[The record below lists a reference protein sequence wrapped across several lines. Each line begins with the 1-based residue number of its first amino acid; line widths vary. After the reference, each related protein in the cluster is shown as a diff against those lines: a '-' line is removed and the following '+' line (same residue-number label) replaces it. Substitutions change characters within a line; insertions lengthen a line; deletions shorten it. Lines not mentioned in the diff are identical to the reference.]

1 MWRDDNGVCRAVA
14 SSNDRGLNTLAF
26 PLAGK
31 SAISGIGRSRIGRK
45 TMIPPMTLLAEAF
58 KEALADAGLTRDDI
72 DGVCTYPGHR
82 GGPSG
87 QAPVGATEAI
97 NALGLKVDWYQGG
110 AEGAAQSSALMIAA
124 LAVAT
129 GQARHVL
136 VFRCLNESSAQATG
150 RLGIGE
156 GESTQIGGW
165 LSWLV
170 PMGAASAANWA
181 AMYADRIMHEHGL
194 TRDQLGAQAIFQRE
208 CAQFDPSAIMHGKPL
223 DKAEYLAARMI
234 SDPLCLFDCDVPIDG
249 AACVIVS
256 AIEAARDL
264 RQAPLRIEAIGAGL
278 RHGFTWDQQPD
289 LTTMGAHDAA
299 AAMWKATD
307 LKPADVDVAGLYDGF
322 SIFVPMWLEALG
334 FCGHGEG
341 GPFIGSGA
349 TRLDGPIPTNTNGG
363 QLSSGRLHG
372 YGLLWEVCT
381 QLRGDGGGRQVKDA
395 QIGVVGVGGGP
406 IAGSVLLV
414 RE

>member
-1 MWRDDNGVCRAVA
+1 MVGN
-14 SSNDRGLNTLAF
+14 

-31 SAISGIGRSRIGRK
+31 AAISGIGRSRIERK
-45 TMIPPMTLLAEAF
+45 GMTPPMILLAEAF
-58 KEALADAGLTRDDI
+58 KQALDDAGLVRDDI

-82 GGPSG
+82 DGRDGM
-87 QAPVGATEAI
+87 APVGSTEAI
-97 NALGLKVDWYQGG
+97 NALGLKVNWYQGG
-110 AEGAAQSSALMIAA
+110 PEGAAQSSALMIAA

-150 RLGIGE
+150 RRGIGE
-156 GESTQIGGW
+156 RGGASEVATIGGW

-170 PMGAASAANWA
+170 PLGASSAVNWA

-194 TRDQLGAQAIFQRE
+194 TREQLGAQAVFQRE
-208 CAQFDPSAIMHGKPL
+208 CAQHDPGAIMHGKPL
-223 DKAEYLAARMI
+223 TMADYLSSRMI

-256 AIEAARDL
+256 TIEAARDCK
-264 RQAPLRIEAIGAGL
+264 RPPLRIEAIGAGL
-278 RHGFTWDQQPD
+278 EHGFTWHQRPD

-299 AAMWKATD
+299 ASMWATTD
-307 LKPADVDVAGLYDGF
+307 LKPSDVDVAGLYDGF

-334 FCGHGEG
+334 FCGLGEG

-349 TRLDGPIPTNTNGG
+349 TRLDGAIPTNTNGG

-381 QLRGDGGGRQVKDA
+381 QLRGDGGARQVKDA
-395 QIGVVGVGGGP
+395 RVGVVGVGGGP
-406 IAGSVLLV
+406 IAGTVLLA

>member
-1 MWRDDNGVCRAVA
+1 MMN
-14 SSNDRGLNTLAF
+14 AF
-26 PLAGK
+26 AGK
-31 SAISGIGRSRIGRK
+31 TAITGIGRSRIGRK

-58 KEALADAGLTRDDI
+58 KAALADAGLTRDDI

-87 QAPVGATEAI
+87 AAPVGATEAI

-110 AEGAAQSSALMIAA
+110 PEGGAQSSALMIAA

-150 RLGIGE
+150 RLGIGQ
-156 GESTQIGGW
+156 GESAEIGGW

-170 PMGAASAANWA
+170 PMGASSAANWA

-194 TRDQLGAQAIFQRE
+194 TRDQLGAQAVFQRE
-208 CAQFDPSAIMHGKPL
+208 CAQHDPGAIMHGKPL
-223 DKAEYLAARMI
+223 DMDEYLVSRMI

-256 AIEAARDL
+256 GIEAARDL
-264 RQAPLRIEAIGAGL
+264 KRPPLRIEAIGSGL
-278 RHGFTWDQQPD
+278 DHGFNWHQRPD

-299 AAMWKATD
+299 ATMWRATD
-307 LKPADVDVAGLYDGF
+307 LKPKDVDVAGLYDGF

-334 FCGHGEG
+334 FCGLGEG

-349 TRLDGPIPTNTNGG
+349 TRLDGTIPTNTNGG

-395 QIGVVGVGGGP
+395 QVGVIGVGGGP

-414 RE
+414 RD